1 MRSDPLISN
10 EYPSG
15 NPFDDVVDVM
25 IYGAIIIRFK
35 YVSRDQSSP
44 QEKLVSYHL
53 MDFKDKKV
61 LGVHIQGDDKFSMY
75 KQWGQGDERLVP
87 IYPDYNNTAIRWGRE
102 ELLEYLLKGKGDRE
116 DRRDLL
122 H

>member
-1 MRSDPLISN
+1 VRSDPLISN
-10 EYPSG
+10 EYLSG

-61 LGVHIQGDDKFSMY
+61 LGVHIQGDNKFSMY

-87 IYPDYNNTAIRWGRE
+87 IYPDYDNTAIR
-102 ELLEYLLKGKGDRE
+102 
-116 DRRDLL
+116 
-122 H
+122 

>member
-1 MRSDPLISN
+1 MISKQCESDPLISN

-61 LGVHIQGDDKFSMY
+61 LVYIYKVIINLVCTSNGDKAT
-75 KQWGQGDERLVP
+75 K
-87 IYPDYNNTAIRWGRE
+87 
-102 ELLEYLLKGKGDRE
+102 
-116 DRRDLL
+116 DLCL
-122 H
+122 FTQTTITR

>member
-15 NPFDDVVDVM
+15 NLFDDVVDVM

-61 LGVHIQGDDKFSMY
+61 LGVHIQGDNKFSMY

-87 IYPDYNNTAIRWGRE
+87 IYADYDNTVIRWGRE
-102 ELLEYLLKGKGDRE
+102 EMLEYLLKGKGDRE
-116 DRRDLL
+116 DRRELL
-122 H
+122 Y